1 MNYAEFLGWFIVL
14 PLALITLKSLKE
26 FKNNRHYLLGIVLFC
41 LIALIY
47 TSPWD
52 NYLVYKGVWTYSN
65 NVVWGKIGYVP
76 IEEYAFMVLQ
86 TILAG
91 LSLLIFTRN
100 SKEEKMTWSA
110 NGLGC
115 SFLFLIYGGYL
126 YYTNQSIYGG
136 LILMWAF
143 PPLAIQWSL
152 GSKVL
157 VKHIRQWLT
166 PWALLTVYLC
176 LSDSFAIDAGI
187 WSITHE
193 TRSGFDLGNLPVEEA
208 LFFALTNLF
217 VMQGLFLW
225 RKCRF
230 EF

>member
-1 MNYAEFLGWFIVL
+1 
-14 PLALITLKSLKE
+14 
-26 FKNNRHYLLGIVLFC
+26 
-41 LIALIY
+41 
-47 TSPWD
+47 
-52 NYLVYKGVWTYSN
+52 
-65 NVVWGKIGYVP
+65 
-76 IEEYAFMVLQ
+76 MVLQ
-86 TILAG
+86 TVLAG
-91 LSLLIFTRN
+91 LFLLIFIRN
-100 SKEEKMTWSA
+100 SREEKMTWSA
-110 NGLGC
+110 KGLGC

-126 YYTNQSIYGG
+126 YYTKVSVYGG
-136 LILMWAF
+136 LILVWAF

-157 VKHIRQWLT
+157 VKHIRQWLI

-187 WSITHE
+187 WSITE
-193 TRSGFDLGNLPVEEA
+193 KTRSGFDLGNLPIEEA

-217 VMQGLFLW
+217 VMQGLLLW